1 MKTKFKIAL
10 AQIAPKFGD
19 VSFNINKH
27 LEWISKAKEKG
38 ADVVVFP
45 ELALTGYSLKDLSSE
60 IAICSD
66 GKELELIRKASKDI
80 GIVVSFPELGDDFI
94 PYISMGFFYGGE
106 LVHLYRKVHPP
117 THGMFEELKFF
128 GVGNSIRAFDTPW
141 VRMGM
146 MVCRDI
152 WHPELAFVLSADN
165 AVFMIASSAIP
176 ARNLSAGG
184 FGVQDS
190 MKRTVQNMALT
201 NQSWVV
207 VCNRV
212 GIEDGVSFLGGSVVC
227 SPSGKVVVELPVLEE
242 ALEIVEIDL
251 EQLRRDRDS
260 LNLVRERRLDLI
272 SREINRIKNND

>member
-1 MKTKFKIAL
+1 MKTKFKVAL
-10 AQIAPKFGD
+10 AQVAPKFGD

-27 LEWISKAKEKG
+27 LEWIFKAKEKG
-38 ADVVVFP
+38 ADIVVFP
-45 ELALTGYSLKDLSSE
+45 ELALTGYSLKDMSSE
-60 IAICSD
+60 IAIRPD
-66 GKELELIRKASKDI
+66 GKGLEPIRRASKDI

-165 AVFMIASSAIP
+165 ATFMVASSAIP

-190 MKRTVQNMALT
+190 MKRTVQNTALT

-207 VCNRV
+207 MCNRV
-212 GIEDGVSFLGGSVVC
+212 GIEDGVSFLGGSLVC
-227 SPSGKVVVELPVLEE
+227 SPSGKIVKELPILEE